1 MGGVWSAV
9 TAPAL
14 PTRAI
19 DTDPEVPYG
28 AGVKRAALA
37 PTRPPRAPAQH
48 RQVTNIL
55 GLGAVEWPHDAD
67 FWSRYERGA
76 LLGEGSFGQVYD
88 VVNRDNGRR
97 LVLKVLRVG
106 LQSDDMED
114 DIRPLQ
120 YLERLAAADDGQY
133 PRQLMRYVEHMTV
146 PDPDEPEA
154 RRFALLMEDAG
165 GIELAAFVK
174 EQRASDPA
182 WQPSPQ
188 FARSVFRDLLVAL
201 EYLHRHG
208 IVHRDIKPENIMI
221 GRNGEA
227 TLIDLGL
234 SCFTDATGATAQRCD
249 NAATLE
255 YGTEC
260 VTLSPARQD
269 LAATQRRRAPLPDP
283 SVLDEAMQASD
294 LWAVGLTMLYLLSGG
309 RENPICDVKERTEE
323 AWLAKGAGQLATSRA
338 VTRAVRAAVRSYE
351 PPAARHLYAADPAL
365 AQLVRRLLTRT
376 DADRPTA
383 AEALRE
389 LDRQGV

>member
-1 MGGVWSAV
+1 MGGVWSAF

-19 DTDPEVPYG
+19 DVDPQVPYA
-28 AGVKRAALA
+28 AGVKRAAAA
-37 PTRPPRAPAQH
+37 PAQARTAQH
-48 RQVTNIL
+48 RQVTNML
-55 GLGAVEWPHDAD
+55 GLGSVEWPHDAE

-88 VVNRDNGRR
+88 VVRRDDGRR
-97 LVLKVLRVG
+97 LVLKVLRAG

-120 YLERLAAADDGQY
+120 YLQRLASVDGEY
-133 PRQLMRYVEHMTV
+133 PRQLLRYVDHMTV

-165 GIELAAFVK
+165 GMELAAFVQD
-174 EQRASDPA
+174 QRASDPA
-182 WQPSPQ
+182 WQPSPG
-188 FARSVFRDLLVAL
+188 FARSVFRDLLVAID
-201 EYLHRHG
+201 YLHRHG
-208 IVHRDIKPENIMI
+208 IVHRDIKPENVMI

-234 SCFTDATGATAQRCD
+234 SCFTDATGASAQRCD

-269 LAATQRRRAPLPDP
+269 LAAAQRRRAPLPEP
-283 SVLDEAMQASD
+283 SALDDAMRASD

-309 RENPICDVKERTEE
+309 RENPICDLKERTEA

-338 VTRAVRAAVRSYE
+338 VTRAIRAAVRSYE
-351 PPAARHLYAADPAL
+351 PPTARQLYAADPAL

-376 DADRPTA
+376 DANRPTA
-383 AEALRE
+383 AEALHE
-389 LDRQGV
+389 LDRQ